1 VLDLVKRV
9 QARGL
14 AVVLISHNLSEVFAV
29 ADRIEVLRLGRNV
42 ASYPR
47 DEKHRDDVVAA
58 ITGARTLSAG
68 VS

>member
-1 VLDLVKRV
+1 
-9 QARGL
+9 
-14 AVVLISHNLSEVFAV
+14 
-29 ADRIEVLRLGRNV
+29 VLRLGRNV